1 MRKLAMTCAA
11 LLATVPGLAQAAQP
25 CLTPA
30 EASALVGYALPAA
43 ISGTTK
49 RCTPSLKAGAFL
61 PKGGAELAGRYA
73 ARKAQNWPLAKA
85 AFFKIGGNA
94 KDQSSELLR
103 TLPDPSL
110 QQMLDAI
117 IEGMVAQE
125 IPLAKCG
132 EIDRIVGLLAPLPA
146 QNTAEL
152 VGVVLGLASKAGKAQ
167 PGKVSNNKFQICK
180 S

>member
-1 MRKLAMTCAA
+1 MRTIATLCAA
-11 LLATVPGLAQAAQP
+11 ALALASTAAQAAQP

-30 EASALVGYALPAA
+30 EASSLTAYALPAA

-49 RCTPSLKAGAFL
+49 RCVPSLGASAFL

-73 ARKAQNWPLAKA
+73 ARKAQNWPAAKA
-85 AFFKIGGNA
+85 AFLKIGG
-94 KDQSSELLR
+94 KDQATTLLAG
-103 TLPDPSL
+103 LPDPSL

-125 IPLAKCG
+125 IPTERCG
-132 EIDRIVGLLAPLPA
+132 TIDRVIGLLAPLPA

-152 VGVVLGLASKAGKAQ
+152 IAVLLGLTSKSGGAKT
-167 PGKVSNNKFQICK
+167 KSFSICSN
-180 S
+180 

>member
-1 MRKLAMTCAA
+1 MRKIATLCAAALAMVS
-11 LLATVPGLAQAAQP
+11 ATAQAAQP

-30 EASALVGYALPAA
+30 EATSLTAYALPAL

-49 RCTPSLKAGAFL
+49 RCAPSLAPSAFL
-61 PKGGAELAGRYA
+61 RKGGTELATRYA
-73 ARKAQNWPLAKA
+73 ARKAQNWPAAKA
-85 AFFKIGGNA
+85 AFLKIGG
-94 KDQSSELLR
+94 KDDASTLLAS
-103 TLPDPSL
+103 LPDPSL

-125 IPLAKCG
+125 IPTERCSS
-132 EIDRIVGLLAPLPA
+132 IDRVIGLLAPLPA

-152 VGVVLGLASKAGKAQ
+152 IGVLLGFSSKTGGAKAG
-167 PGKVSNNKFQICK
+167 SFSICK